1 MLNKR
6 EELLKLQPGTSIKLT
21 TGSIIQF
28 ERVKQKKFVGII
40 SGVQHDISI
49 NLFDSVV
56 EKTEQTQ
63 EVKTTTTKQ
72 EHDRELT
79 AFRELMNMQT
89 GTIVSLTN
97 GEEAEFVRLKQ
108 KNFIGIINGSA
119 YDIPIAMYNGVIKI
133 VEKNTGYTKLKVGEP
148 FLIKNNKS
156 EVLLFKFKEFSNG
169 KIVGINPITK
179 VLTRISPDLY
189 IGTVSEI

>member
-21 TGSIIQF
+21 TGAIIQF
-28 ERVKQKKFVGII
+28 ERVKQKKFIGII
-40 SGVQHDISI
+40 NGVLHDISI
-49 NLFDSVV
+49 DLFDSVV
-56 EKTEQTQ
+56 EKTEKTQ
-63 EVKTTTTKQ
+63 EVKTTTIKQ
-72 EHDRELT
+72 EQDRELT
-79 AFRELMNMQT
+79 AFRELMNLQT

-97 GEEAEFVRLKQ
+97 GDEAEFVRLKQ
-108 KNFIGIINGSA
+108 KKFIGIINGSA
-119 YDIPIAMYNGVIKI
+119 YDIPIAMYNGVIKT
-133 VEKNTGYTKLKVGEP
+133 VEQNTGYTKLKVGEP

-156 EVLLFKFKEFSNG
+156 EVLLFKFKEFSHG
-169 KIVGINPITK
+169 SIVGINPITK